1 MSSRPVLHRLWERRL
16 TALKKH
22 LPAALEGDVRAV
34 HQARVA
40 SRRLREV
47 LPVIGLSIPPQP
59 LRRARRAARLVTQA
73 LGPVRELDVSLVLL
87 GELAKAHP
95 SHLRAVL
102 ATRARLDDEREARR
116 RLMLRELSG
125 PKQARII
132 ARLEDVGWLA
142 EPPSFQWR
150 HLLAERTGTR
160 AAELASAVDEA
171 GVLYDLDRLH
181 AVRIATKKLRYTLE
195 LAGEARA
202 AATARLLK
210 QLKATQDHLGHL
222 HDLQVLK
229 TYGAE
234 APHDRVERTELDDF
248 LGVLETNCRML
259 HAEFLAGRDAVVAV
273 AEVAGG
279 HVVERLERSRQ
290 SRPTPAPPV
299 ALVDR

>member
-22 LPAALEGDVRAV
+22 LPAALGGDVRAV

-47 LPVIGLSIPPQP
+47 LPVIGLSIPPQQ
-59 LRRARRAARLVTQA
+59 LRRARRAARRVTRA
-73 LGPVRELDVSLVLL
+73 LGPVRELDVSLGLL
-87 GELAKAHP
+87 GELAKAQP

-125 PKQARII
+125 PEQARII
-132 ARLEDVGWLA
+132 ARLEDVGWVA

-195 LAGEARA
+195 LAGETRA

-210 QLKATQDHLGHL
+210 QLKATQDHLGYL

-234 APHDRVERTELDDF
+234 APHDRVERTELDEF

-279 HVVERLERSRQ
+279 QVVERLERSRQ
-290 SRPTPAPPV
+290 RRPTPGPA
-299 ALVDR
+299 ARAC